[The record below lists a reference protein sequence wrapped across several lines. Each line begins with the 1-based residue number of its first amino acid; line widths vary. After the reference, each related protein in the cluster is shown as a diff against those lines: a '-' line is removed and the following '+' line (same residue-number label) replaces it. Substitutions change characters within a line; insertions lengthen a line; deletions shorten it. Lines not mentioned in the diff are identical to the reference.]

1 MKHETF
7 ERLERLICQ
16 EIDKET
22 DKNMLTPD
30 TVKTIG
36 MAVDIMKDIS
46 TIEGMEQYA
55 EGYSGHY
62 PERGWSVTPYYSY
75 GERHDN
81 SYARRGMG
89 RYSRDSEI
97 EHLERMMQDAKSDS
111 ERDSLRKAI
120 IALENLNS

>member
-1 MKHETF
+1 
-7 ERLERLICQ
+7 
-16 EIDKET
+16 
-22 DKNMLTPD
+22 MLTPD

-46 TIEGMEQYA
+46 TIEGMEQYT

-62 PERGWSVTPYYSY
+62 PERGWSVTPMYSY
-75 GERHDN
+75 ENRMRNDYSRRRDN
-81 SYARRGMG
+81 MG
-89 RYSRDSEI
+89 RYSRSDEI

-120 IALENLNS
+120 IALENMNN